1 MRIRPK
7 KLGRWRK
14 KVNEAY
20 VPALTSLQV
29 RLARCA
35 LGLSLRDLASAAD
48 VSPNTITRFELG
60 KGGLQTASLAR
71 LQEVLE
77 QRGVVFVA
85 ADASGSAT
93 VRLKA

>member
-1 MRIRPK
+1 M
-7 KLGRWRK
+7 
-14 KVNEAY
+14 
-20 VPALTSLQV
+20 PAVTSLQV

-35 LGLSLRDLASAAD
+35 LGLSLRELASAAE

-77 QRGVVFVA
+77 HRGVVFVA
-85 ADASGSAT
+85 ADGAGSAT
-93 VRLKA
+93 IRLKV